1 MFPSAVTVSGASV
14 VPGPGKSAAMAGP
27 PIVSQDGRTVTLN
40 LTGVSNAQTMN
51 LTLTGVNDGT
61 STRDVSVPMSV
72 LVGDTNGNGSVTA
85 ADIGQTKAQS
95 GQATTAANFRTD
107 VNVSGSISA
116 ADIGL
121 VKSSAGT
128 GLP

>member
-1 MFPSAVTVSGASV
+1 
-14 VPGPGKSAAMAGP
+14 
-27 PIVSQDGRTVTLN
+27 
-40 LTGVSNAQTMN
+40 MN

-72 LVGDTNGNGSVTA
+72 LLGDTNGNGSVSA
-85 ADIGQTKAQS
+85 SDIGQTKAQS
-95 GQATTAANFRTD
+95 GQAATATNFRTD
-107 VNVSGSISA
+107 VNVSGSITA